1 MFAVTAMEAPEAPL
15 APSRLTR
22 LKAMFSGTH
31 ETSATNRAAITV
43 FAIRIF
49 SAGLAYVSQIL
60 LARWMGTSD
69 YGVYVYVWT
78 WVLMLGCVLDFGM
91 SPTSQK
97 LIPLY
102 RATGEMDLLRGY
114 QFGARWLAFGA
125 CSAICLAL
133 AGAIHLLSAHLN
145 PAMIVPMYLGLLTLP
160 AFVAANIQD
169 GIARAYDWMK
179 LALVP
184 AFVIRQVLIIG
195 FAAAIAIFG
204 FGVDATGA
212 MALSAAAVWIAM
224 ICQLLPLN
232 RRLSQTIPTGP
243 RRINA
248 RGWLATS
255 IPMVLVEGFYLLLSY
270 TDILLLQQ
278 FRPSDEVGVYYAV
291 VKTLILVS
299 FIHYAIAASSAHRFS
314 ELHAAGDKQ
323 RLSAYL
329 SHAIRLTFWPSLA
342 ATALLLAFGKPML
355 WLFGPQFVEGYG
367 MMYVLAIG
375 LVVRSM
381 VGPIERFLNM
391 AGKQNLCAMAYAM
404 AFVVNA
410 GLCLVLIPRFGGYGA
425 AASLS
430 IALVFLTIVLFVIT
444 TKHFG
449 FRVSPF
455 GRRMKPSI

>member
-1 MFAVTAMEAPEAPL
+1 MSATEARPDTAIDRSPIA
-15 APSRLTR
+15 R
-22 LKAMFSGTH
+22 LKAMFSGSH

-49 SAGLAYVSQIL
+49 SAGLAYFSQIL
-60 LARWMGTSD
+60 LARWMGTAD

-97 LIPLY
+97 LIPHY
-102 RATGEMDLLRGY
+102 RATGDIELLRGY
-114 QFGARWLAFGA
+114 QTGARWMAFAG

-133 AGAIHLLSAHLN
+133 AGVIRLMSARID
-145 PAMIVPMYLGLLTLP
+145 PDMIVPLYLGLLTLP

-169 GIARAYDWMK
+169 GMARAYDWMK
-179 LALVP
+179 LALMP

-195 FAAAIAIFG
+195 FAVAIAVFG

-212 MALSAAAVWIAM
+212 MALSAIAVWIAM
-224 ICQLLPLN
+224 LGQFFPLN
-232 RRLSQTIPTGP
+232 KRLAQITPKGP
-243 RRINA
+243 WRIDV

-314 ELHAAGDKQ
+314 ELHASGDKK
-323 RLSAYL
+323 RLAAYL
-329 SHAIRLTFWPSLA
+329 SHAIRLTFWPSLV
-342 ATALLLAFGKPML
+342 ATIILLALGKPML

-410 GLCLVLIPRFGGYGA
+410 GLCLMLIPRFGGYGA

-444 TKHFG
+444 TRQFG
-449 FRVSPF
+449 FQVSPF
-455 GRRMKPSI
+455 GKRGG

>member
-1 MFAVTAMEAPEAPL
+1 MAIVEADTASTAHAAGPL
-15 APSRLTR
+15 TKLR
-22 LKAMFSGTH
+22 AMFSGAH
-31 ETSATNRAAITV
+31 ETSATNRAAVIV
-43 FAIRIF
+43 FGIRIF
-49 SAGLAYVSQIL
+49 SAGLAYASQIL

-78 WVLMLGCVLDFGM
+78 WVLMLGCVLDFGL

-97 LIPLY
+97 LIPQY
-102 RATGEMDLLRGY
+102 RAYGEIELLRGY
-114 QFGARWLAFGA
+114 QAGGRWMAVAG
-125 CSAICLAL
+125 CSLICLLL
-133 AGAIHLLSAHLN
+133 AGVVALISPHLEPNMVMPL
-145 PAMIVPMYLGLLTLP
+145 YLGLLTLP

-179 LALVP
+179 LALMP
-184 AFVIRQVLIIG
+184 AFVIRQALIICL
-195 FAAAIAIFG
+195 AAAIALWG
-204 FGVDATGA
+204 FGVSATTA

-224 ICQLLPLN
+224 IAQLLPLN
-232 RRLSQTIPTGP
+232 KRLSQAIAPGV
-243 RRINA
+243 RHYDVK
-248 RGWLATS
+248 GWLATS

-270 TDILLLQQ
+270 TDILLLQW

-314 ELHAAGDKQ
+314 ELHASGDKK
-323 RLSAYL
+323 RLGDYL

-342 ATALLLAFGKPML
+342 TTLLLLALGKPML
-355 WLFGPQFVEGYG
+355 WLFGPQFVGGYG
-367 MMYVLAIG
+367 MMFVLAIG

-391 AGKQNLCAMAYAM
+391 AGQQNVCAAAYAA

-410 GLCLVLIPRFGGYGA
+410 GLCLILIPRFGGYGA

-430 IALVFLTIVLFVIT
+430 LALIFLTGVLFWIT
-444 TKHFG
+444 RRKFG
-449 FRVSPF
+449 FRISPF
-455 GRRMKPSI
+455 GRH

>member
-1 MFAVTAMEAPEAPL
+1 MDTQSAPA
-15 APSRLTR
+15 APSAGLLAK
-22 LKAMFSGTH
+22 LKSVFSGSH
-31 ETSATNRAAITV
+31 ENSATNRAAVTV
-43 FAIRIF
+43 FGIRII

-69 YGVYVYVWT
+69 YGIYVYVWT
-78 WVLMLGCVLDFGM
+78 WVLMLGCVFDFGM

-102 RATGEMDLLRGY
+102 RAKGDLELLRGY
-114 QFGARWLAFGA
+114 QSGARWMVFAA
-125 CSAICLAL
+125 CCAICLLL
-133 AGAIHLLSAHLN
+133 AGVIKLISPKLDPN
-145 PAMIVPMYLGLLTLP
+145 MIIPLYLGLATLP

-179 LALVP
+179 LALMP
-184 AFVIRQVLIIG
+184 AFIIRQTLIIM
-195 FAAAIAIFG
+195 FAAGIAIFG
-204 FGVDATGA
+204 LGFDATGA

-224 ICQLLPLN
+224 ISQMLPLDKRLAGTIEPGH
-232 RRLSQTIPTGP
+232 RRYDV
-243 RRINA
+243 
-248 RGWLATS
+248 RGWLGTS
-255 IPMVLVEGFYLLLSY
+255 LPMVLVEGFYLLLSY

-314 ELHAAGDKQ
+314 ELHAAGDKA

-329 SHAIRLTFWPSLA
+329 SHAIRLTFWPSLM
-342 ATALLLAFGKPML
+342 ATALLLAVGKPML
-355 WLFGPQFVEGYG
+355 SLFGAQFVEGYG

-375 LVVRSM
+375 LIVRSA

-391 AGKQNLCAMAYAM
+391 AGQQKLCAMAYAM

-410 GLCLVLIPRFGGYGA
+410 ILCCILIPRFGGYGA
-425 AASLS
+425 AASISL
-430 IALVFLTIVLFVIT
+430 ALIFLTAVLFWIT
-444 TKHFG
+444 TSRFG

-455 GRRMKPSI
+455 GRR